1 MSKKSKIIGLT
12 GGIGTG
18 KSTVAEYLK
27 SQGYRHIDADEISRS
42 LTCDDSPMVDKLN
55 EIFGPNGIMGL
66 EGNEILKSPGVLNR
80 QALADIVFKDDKR
93 RDKLNEIMLTEIIK
107 IIDENIDYF
116 HDDDCDSDVL
126 LDAPLLFESGLESR
140 CDQVILVVADAD
152 ERIRRVCQRDGMTEE
167 QVSDRINSQMSDED
181 KISRSDIVIDNSH
194 GLEEL
199 YNQLSKYLL
208 TK

>member
-42 LTCDDSPMVDKLN
+42 LTCDGSPMVDKLN

-107 IIDENIDYF
+107 IIDENIDFF

-167 QVSDRINSQMSDED
+167 QVADRINSQMSDED
-181 KISRSDIVIDNSH
+181 KISRSDIIIDNSH

>member
-42 LTCDDSPMVDKLN
+42 LTCDGSPMVDKLN

-107 IIDENIDYF
+107 IIDENIDFF

-152 ERIRRVCQRDGMTEE
+152 ERIHRVCQRDGMTEE
-167 QVSDRINSQMSDED
+167 QVADRINSQMSDED
-181 KISRSDIVIDNSH
+181 KISRSDIIIDNSH

>member
-42 LTCDDSPMVDKLN
+42 LTCDGSPMVDKLN

-66 EGNEILKSPGVLNR
+66 EGNEILKSPGILNR

-107 IIDENIDYF
+107 IIDENIDFF

-152 ERIRRVCQRDGMTEE
+152 ERIHRVCQRDGMTEE
-167 QVSDRINSQMSDED
+167 QVADRINSQMSDED
-181 KISRSDIVIDNSH
+181 KISRSDIIIDNSH

>member
-42 LTCDDSPMVDKLN
+42 LTCDGSPMVDKLN
-55 EIFGPNGIMGL
+55 EIFGSNGIMGL

-107 IIDENIDYF
+107 IIDENIDFF

-167 QVSDRINSQMSDED
+167 QVADRINSQMSDED
-181 KISRSDIVIDNSH
+181 KISRSDIIIDNSH

>member
-42 LTCDDSPMVDKLN
+42 LTCDGSPMVDKLN

-80 QALADIVFKDDKR
+80 QALADIVFKDDNR

-107 IIDENIDYF
+107 IIDENIDFF

-167 QVSDRINSQMSDED
+167 QVADRINSQMSDED
-181 KISRSDIVIDNSH
+181 KISRSDIIIDNSH

>member
-1 MSKKSKIIGLT
+1 MSKNSKIIGLT

-42 LTCDDSPMVDKLN
+42 LTCDGSPMVDKLN
-55 EIFGPNGIMGL
+55 EIFGPNGTMGL

-107 IIDENIDYF
+107 IIDEDIDCF
-116 HDDDCDSDVL
+116 RDDDCDSDVL

-140 CDQVILVVADAD
+140 CDQVVLVVADAD
-152 ERIRRVCQRDGMTEE
+152 TRIRRVCQRDGITEE
-167 QVSDRINSQMSDED
+167 QVADRINSQMSDED
-181 KISRSDIVIDNSH
+181 KICRSDIVIDNSY

-199 YNQLSKYLL
+199 YDQLSKYLL

>member
-1 MSKKSKIIGLT
+1 MSNKSKIIGLT

-27 SQGYRHIDADEISRS
+27 SHGYRHIDADGISRG
-42 LTCDDSPMVDKLN
+42 LTSDGSPMVDKLN
-55 EIFGPNGIMGL
+55 EIFGPDGEMGVD
-66 EGNEILKSPGVLNR
+66 GNEILEAPGVLNR

-93 RDKLNEIMLTEIIK
+93 RDKLNDIMLTEIIR
-107 IIDENIDYF
+107 IIDWDIEDYH
-116 HDDDCDSDVL
+116 HDDSDNDVL

-140 CDQVILVVADAD
+140 CDKVMLVVADMD
-152 ERIRRVCQRDGMTEE
+152 ERIHRVCQRDGISEE
-167 QVSDRINSQMSDED
+167 QVRDRINSQMSDDE
-181 KISRSDIVIDNSH
+181 KISRSDIIIDNSH

-199 YNQLSKYLL
+199 YEQLSKYVL

>member
-42 LTCDDSPMVDKLN
+42 LTCDGSPMVDKLN

-107 IIDENIDYF
+107 IIDENIDFF

-152 ERIRRVCQRDGMTEE
+152 KRIRRVCQRDGMTEE
-167 QVSDRINSQMSDED
+167 QVADRINSQMSDED
-181 KISRSDIVIDNSH
+181 KISRSDIIIDNSH